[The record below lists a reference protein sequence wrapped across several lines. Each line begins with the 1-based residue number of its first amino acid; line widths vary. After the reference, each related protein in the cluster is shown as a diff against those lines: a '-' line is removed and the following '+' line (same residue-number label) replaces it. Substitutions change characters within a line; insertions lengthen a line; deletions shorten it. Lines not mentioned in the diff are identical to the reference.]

1 MVRNVSVTSDSHIL
15 KVLVAPAART
25 VHHSFTQ
32 DRLAAI
38 LLPCCDSRSRF
49 TENRYFSEGL
59 ELEAV
64 NASRKTDKEFSVC
77 GHVQCGVCNV
87 LQSHQT

>member
-1 MVRNVSVTSDSHIL
+1 MVRNVTITSGSHIQE
-15 KVLVAPAART
+15 VLVSPAADT
-25 VHHSFTQ
+25 VHHSITQ

-38 LLPCCDSRSRF
+38 LLPCCDNRSRL
-49 TENRYFSEGL
+49 TETRYLSDGL

-77 GHVQCGVCNV
+77 GHVKCGVCYV
-87 LQSHQT
+87 RQSHQK